1 MKPLPV
7 GSAAPDFTLGT
18 GSGRTL
24 LALLR
29 EARAP
34 ALVYFYPA
42 DFSPVCTAQACMVRD
57 ALADAPPGLTTIGVS
72 PQSAAA
78 HARFART
85 LKLSQILVSDPGKAI
100 ARAYGCVGLLGVVRR
115 ISFLVSPE
123 GLIAGRA
130 AGSLSLRA
138 HRELIE
144 RAARGVS

>member
-7 GSAAPDFTLGT
+7 GSAAPDFTLET

-29 EARAP
+29 ETRAP

-72 PQSAAA
+72 PQSRAS
-78 HARFART
+78 HARFARA
-85 LKLSQILVSDPGKAI
+85 LKLNQILVSDPDKSI
-100 ARAYGCVGLLGVVRR
+100 ARAYGCLGLFGLVTRF
-115 ISFLVSPE
+115 SFLVSSE
-123 GLIAGRA
+123 GIVTGRA
-130 AGSLSLRA
+130 GGALSLRA
-138 HRELIE
+138 HRRLIE
-144 RAARGVS
+144 CPPAPLG